1 MKNMNIFIFVIV
13 LLSLAQTSYAL
24 VWAEPYWLPVG
35 TDDPNTI
42 DFGETATAAT
52 AGFSSIDRTIDYRA
66 ELWTSSGY
74 FIKVLESHA
83 VDVSRYTG
91 FETVTLNSAAYE
103 EPGTYYVRFYLED
116 SHDEDEKRLRL
127 IVNERSAP
135 VDSRPDAELSA
146 TPASGAEALT
156 VSFVCSSATG
166 NSPLTYEINFGDT
179 SSVVRSS
186 SASHTYVRDGTYRAT
201 CTVRD
206 ADGDSDSDS
215 VTITV
220 TDNNPRVS
228 LSLSPTY
235 GQESLQVDFDCG
247 VAGGN
252 TPFTYNIDF
261 GTGYSTPRSTGTYTF
276 ANAGTYDVRCT
287 VTDRDGD
294 INSITRT
301 VRVTSNVPDVTFT
314 AEPSAGTAP
323 LTASFECSAE
333 NGNAN
338 FNYLINFGDGSS
350 PVARYT
356 PSQSVVLDHTYA
368 EAGTYSASCRV
379 TDTQGDFDSSSVS
392 VVVSDEEVPPVDTTP
407 LVDFY
412 AEPSFGDAPFETS
425 LICEAEGD
433 SPFNYRISFG
443 DGQSVTGTFRLN
455 VAASHVYSRAGN
467 YHAVCNVTDA
477 DGDVVLETAVVRAL
491 APFVPP
497 PQENICPLFDVLAE
511 QNVHVGET
519 LTFTLSA
526 DDDHPETLTYSADS
540 PFNVYLSSAGVFS
553 WTPSALQTGAHV
565 VNFHVS
571 DGACTDNLTLN
582 INVLPVSPS
591 ENRRPVADFVWS
603 PADPEVGERVTFTS
617 TSTDA
622 DGDALSCEW
631 DFDADG
637 WTDSE
642 LCSADWTFTSPGG
655 HAVTLTVSDSELEDD
670 TTKRVVVTGELDVS
684 ELSCFNPV
692 IEHELQSCVVDVE
705 SNGVSVGEAGVMLYY
720 EDGSGIAPCI
730 TDRIT
735 GSCAVNFE
743 AGDAGVYSVYATAEK
758 TGWESDL
765 DSVPSVSFRV
775 FAENYTISDL
785 AVYSDPEFTQESY
798 DFFRGAPMYVKFRVF
813 DLLGTPADDV
823 VTSVALRS
831 PPGGTAWFDEFDVS
845 EPEDN
850 YYYYALNIPTTH
862 EFFGDSQVFTFA
874 FNFGD
879 GTGAQMEV
887 EVLLR
892 NNPPVIDEAALRRAF
907 DRVFTEPAEISLTQF
922 EHDVEDSGSALT
934 WSFVG
939 VNGLLAD
946 VSVSPADLLTIIPL
960 TEGSDVFTLI
970 LSDLD
975 GDTDSVELTLVT
987 EYSEPIEFPECSDG
1001 LDNDGD
1007 SDIDLA
1013 DLGCVDEFD
1022 DDESDEEQPIL
1033 PECSDGLD
1041 NDGDERIDLADSD
1054 CEDEDDDSEAYV
1066 PQCNDG
1072 VDNDGDSLVDHEEDP
1087 GCSDEYDN
1095 NEFDIAGNQP
1105 PIAVLTAPR
1114 YTGGPGMV
1122 LVLDGSES
1130 YDPDGELVMYS
1141 WDITGP
1147 DDYNYSEHN
1156 VAGHPGSLT
1165 VRFDNIGTYE
1175 VVLTVVDEEGAENN
1189 TLARIIISSGHPQ
1202 CDDGV
1207 DNDNDG
1213 FTDYPAD
1220 PNCYN
1225 KEDPFEADIVVP
1237 KTPEVFRDMD
1247 DLLVTRINLGDQD
1260 VESAVVAPGDYL
1272 RLSFSIEN
1280 NLDYELEDIKVD
1292 ASIYDLD
1299 TRDSNMF
1306 RDLDPGDS
1314 ATVTVNLEIPY
1325 YAEPG
1330 LYDLRIVVSN
1340 NDVRRVK
1347 YRTIAVV

>member
-1 MKNMNIFIFVIV
+1 MKTMNIFIFALV
-13 LLSLAQTSYAL
+13 LLSLVQTSYAL

-35 TDDPNTI
+35 ADDPKTI
-42 DFGETATAAT
+42 NFGETAIAAT

-74 FIKVLESHA
+74 FIKVLESHS

-103 EPGTYYVRFYLED
+103 EPGTYYVRFYLGD

-135 VDSRPDAELSA
+135 ADSTPVADLSA
-146 TPASGAEALT
+146 TPTSGSEALT
-156 VSFVCSSATG
+156 VSFTCTSAAG
-166 NSPLTYEINFGDT
+166 NSPLTYEINFGDG

-186 SASHTYVRDGTYRAT
+186 SASHTYVRDGTYRAV
-201 CTVRD
+201 CTVHD
-206 ADGDSDSDS
+206 ADGDSDSDE
-215 VTITV
+215 VVITV
-220 TDNNPRVS
+220 ADNNPRVS
-228 LSLSPTY
+228 LSLSPVS
-235 GQESLQVDFDCG
+235 GAESLQVDFDCG
-247 VAGGN
+247 VTGGN
-252 TPFTYNIDF
+252 APFTYNVSF
-261 GTGYSTPRSTGTYTF
+261 GTGYSTLRSTGTYTF
-276 ANAGTYDVRCT
+276 ANAGNYAVRCT

-356 PSQSVVLDHTYA
+356 SSRSVVLTHTYA
-368 EAGTYSASCRV
+368 AAGTYSASCRV
-379 TDTQGDFDSSSVS
+379 TDRQGDFSSSSVS
-392 VVVSDEEVPPVDTTP
+392 VVVSDEEIVPPVDTVP
-407 LVDFY
+407 DVYFY
-412 AEPSFGDAPFETS
+412 AEPSYGDAPLETS

-433 SPFNYRISFG
+433 APFNYRINFG
-443 DGQSVTGTFRLN
+443 DGQSITGTFRLN
-455 VAASHVYSRAGN
+455 VAATHVYSRAGN

-477 DGDVVLETAVVRAL
+477 DGDVALATTLVRAL

-497 PQENICPLFDVLAE
+497 PQENICPVFDELADRD
-511 QNVHVGET
+511 VHVGEH

-526 DDDHPETLTYSADS
+526 VDDASESLTYSADA
-540 PFNVYLSSAGVFS
+540 PFNVYLSPTGVFS

-571 DGACTDNLTLN
+571 DGACSDDVALN

-603 PADPEVGERVTFTS
+603 PAEPEVGERITFTS

-637 WTDSE
+637 WTDSG
-642 LCSADWTFTSPGG
+642 LCSAEWTFTSPGG

-670 TTKRVVVTGELDVS
+670 AVKRVVVTGQLDVS
-684 ELSCFNPV
+684 EISCFDPV
-692 IEHELQSCVVDVE
+692 IEHEIQSCVVDVE
-705 SNGVSVGEAGVMLYY
+705 SNDVSVGEAGVMLYY
-720 EDGSGIAPCI
+720 EDGSGIASCI
-730 TDRIT
+730 TDRLT
-735 GSCAVNFE
+735 GSCAVNFD
-743 AGDAGVYSVYATAEK
+743 AGDTGVYSVYATAEK

-765 DSVPSVSFRV
+765 DSVPSVSFNV
-775 FAENYTISDL
+775 FAENYTITDL
-785 AVYSDPEFTQESY
+785 AVYSDPEFTTESY

-813 DLLGTPADDV
+813 DLLGNPADDV

-831 PPGGTAWFDEFDVS
+831 PPGGTAWFNEFDVS
-845 EPEDN
+845 RPEEN

-862 EFFGDSQVFTFA
+862 EFFGDSQIFTFA
-874 FNFGD
+874 FNFDD
-879 GTGAQMEV
+879 GSGAPMTV
-887 EVLLR
+887 EILIR
-892 NNPPVIDEAALRRAF
+892 NNPPVIDEPALRRAF
-907 DRVFTEPAEISLTQF
+907 DRVFAEPAELSLTQF
-922 EHDVEDSGSALT
+922 EHDVEDSGSDLT
-934 WSFVG
+934 WRVVG
-939 VNGLLAD
+939 VNDFLAD
-946 VSVSPADLLTIIPL
+946 VSVSPADLLTITPL
-960 TEGSDVFTLI
+960 SEGSDIFTLI

-975 GDTDSVELTLVT
+975 GGTDSVELTLVT
-987 EYSEPIEFPECSDG
+987 ESSEPVE
-1001 LDNDGD
+1001 
-1007 SDIDLA
+1007 
-1013 DLGCVDEFD
+1013 
-1022 DDESDEEQPIL
+1022 L
-1033 PECSDGLD
+1033 PECSDGID
-1041 NDGDERIDLADSD
+1041 NDGDDLVDMEDPD
-1054 CEDEDDDSEAYV
+1054 CGDADDDSEAYA

-1072 VDNDGDSLVDHEEDP
+1072 IDNDSDGLVDHEEDP

-1095 NEFDIAGNQP
+1095 DEFDITGNQP
-1105 PIAVLTAPR
+1105 PVAVLTAPR
-1114 YTGGPGMV
+1114 YAGAPGMV
-1122 LVLDGSES
+1122 LEIDGSES
-1130 YDPDGELVMYS
+1130 YDPDGEIVRYS
-1141 WDITGP
+1141 WDVEGSDGYI
-1147 DDYNYSEHN
+1147 YSEQD
-1156 VAGHPGSLT
+1156 VEGQPGALT
-1165 VRFDNIGTYE
+1165 MRFDAVGTYE
-1175 VVLTVVDEEGAENN
+1175 INLHVVDDQGAEN
-1189 TLARIIISSGHPQ
+1189 AAAVIITISSGLPQ

-1207 DNDNDG
+1207 DNDDDG
-1213 FTDYPAD
+1213 FIDYPAD

-1225 KEDPFEADIVVP
+1225 EEDPFEADVVVP
-1237 KTPEVFRDMD
+1237 KAPEVFRDMD

-1260 VESAVVAPGDYL
+1260 VESAVVSPGDYM

-1280 NLDYELEDIKVD
+1280 NLDYELEDIKID

-1314 ATVTVNLEIPY
+1314 ATVAVNLEIPY

-1347 YRTIAVV
+1347 YRTITVV